1 MQESVKGSEK
11 AGFGQ
16 LFLFQNLNLKKTT
29 GLPPRSSAPQRFKAL
44 PPAPPYPATFGPRTS
59 SSPLRHFRPCA
70 SSPRSTNFSHRAS
83 SPPLRHFRPLRFI
96 VPPWAQRLIVPTRHF
111 QPHAYAA
118 SAAPASSA
126 SHSSTTPPSALR
138 FITPPRHFLFM
149 CFPEL
154 SATFPASEPVRLQIT
169 TEDQYDSER
178 SPFHEHRS
186 ITASFLI
193 PAACHSTSFT
203 VIHITISSS
212 HCPQPLPQHDTCTF
226 EAT

>member
-16 LFLFQNLNLKKTT
+16 LFLFQNLNLKKST

-44 PPAPPYPATFGPRTS
+44 PPAPPYPATFVPS
-59 SSPLRHFRPCA
+59 
-70 SSPRSTNFSHRAS
+70 AS

-96 VPPWAQRLIVPTRHF
+96 LPPWAQRLIVPTRHF
-111 QPHAYAA
+111 QH
-118 SAAPASSA
+118 
-126 SHSSTTPPSALR
+126 SALTPQQHR
-138 FITPPRHFLFM
+138 RPQRLKLHHAAISPALHPPPRHFLFM

-154 SATFPASEPVRLQIT
+154 SAPFPASEPVRIQIS
-169 TEDQYDSER
+169 TEDQYTPEC

-193 PAACHSTSFT
+193 PAACHSHSFT

-212 HCPQPLPQHDTCTF
+212 HCPQTLPQHDTCPF